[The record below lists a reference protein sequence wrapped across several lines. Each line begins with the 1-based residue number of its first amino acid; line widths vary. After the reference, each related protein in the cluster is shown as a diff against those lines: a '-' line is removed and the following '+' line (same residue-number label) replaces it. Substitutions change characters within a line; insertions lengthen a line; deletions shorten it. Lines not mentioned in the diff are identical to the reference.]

1 MDRDQIIKEIQKRD
15 AAALAAYEEARN
27 HGGPCEAL
35 FMRGRWLAIR
45 ELLEDIKR
53 RN

>member
-1 MDRDQIIKEIQKRD
+1 MNKDEIVKELEIRD

-27 HGGPCEAL
+27 HGGPCEVL

-53 RN
+53 RD

>member
-1 MDRDQIIKEIQKRD
+1 MDKNQIIEELEKRD

-27 HGGPCEAL
+27 QGGMCEAI
-35 FMRGRWLAIR
+35 FMKGRWLAIR

-53 RN
+53 RD